1 MPDIKIKS
9 RGTHLGWHFTV
20 EVFEDNGST
29 QHRVTMDRDFVTRI
43 GASYDPEKVIE
54 KSFEFLLSREPKEA
68 ILTEFDISI
77 ISHYFPD
84 FIANLERTLANDP
97 SPKA

>member
-1 MPDIKIKS
+1 MPDIKVKS
-9 RGTHLGWHFTV
+9 RGTNLGWYFTV
-20 EVFEDNGST
+20 EVFEESGST

-43 GASYDPEKVIE
+43 GASYDPEKVVE

-68 ILTEFDISI
+68 ILTEFDVSI

-84 FIANLERTLANDP
+84 FIANLEKLLANDP
-97 SPKA
+97 SPEA

>member
-1 MPDIKIKS
+1 MSDIKIKS
-9 RGTHLGWHFTV
+9 RGTNLGWHFTV
-20 EVFEDNGST
+20 EVFEETGST

-43 GASYDPEKVIE
+43 GANYDPEKVVE
-54 KSFEFLLSREPKEA
+54 KSFEFLLAREPKEA

-84 FIANLERTLANDP
+84 YIANLERLLVNDP
-97 SPKA
+97 SPEG

>member
-1 MPDIKIKS
+1 MTDIKIKS
-9 RGTHLGWHFTV
+9 RETNLGWHFTV
-20 EVFEDNGST
+20 EVFEESGST

-43 GASYDPEKVIE
+43 GATYNPEKVIE

-68 ILTEFDISI
+68 ILMEFDISI

-84 FIANLERTLANDP
+84 FIANLVIRVRVL
-97 SPKA
+97 